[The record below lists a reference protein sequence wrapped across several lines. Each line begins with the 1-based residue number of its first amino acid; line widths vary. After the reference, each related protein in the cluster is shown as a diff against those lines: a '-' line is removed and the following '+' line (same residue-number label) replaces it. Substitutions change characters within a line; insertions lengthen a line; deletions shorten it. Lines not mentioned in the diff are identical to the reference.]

1 MPSSSSSSLSASAV
15 VGSTST
21 STTSSV
27 GTVSFSY
34 ATINP
39 ECLIISEMGAVS
51 EVPASSPSRVTLA
64 VDRTLAISVLN
75 KRSLNDWMFVRS
87 LSSKLAGSRKL
98 RLQ

>member
-1 MPSSSSSSLSASAV
+1 MASLSLSSLSASVV
-15 VGSTST
+15 VGSTSA

-27 GTVSFSY
+27 GTVYSSG
-34 ATINP
+34 TINP
-39 ECLIISEMGAVS
+39 ECLIISKMGAIS
-51 EVPASSPSRVTLA
+51 EVLASSPSRVTLA

-75 KRSLNDWMFVRS
+75 IQSLNDWMFVRS

>member
-1 MPSSSSSSLSASAV
+1 MSSSSSSSLSASVV

-39 ECLIISEMGAVS
+39 ERLIISEMGAVS

-64 VDRTLAISVLN
+64 VDHTLAISVLN
-75 KRSLNDWMFVRS
+75 K
-87 LSSKLAGSRKL
+87 
-98 RLQ
+98 